1 MAKQPLIGYLLSR
14 NFHVP
19 EYRLQGQRDI
29 LERNQGEEEGGVL
42 ANGTVKWFNDKKGY
56 GFINENEGRDIFVHF
71 SAIDMPGF
79 KTLSEGD
86 MVMFDI
92 EESDR
97 GPEAKNV
104 RKST

>member
-1 MAKQPLIGYLLSR
+1 
-14 NFHVP
+14 
-19 EYRLQGQRDI
+19 
-29 LERNQGEEEGGVL
+29 L

-86 MVMFDI
+86 VVMFDV

-104 RKST
+104 KRSG

>member
-1 MAKQPLIGYLLSR
+1 MCRSIVCKGKGTYWGE
-14 NFHVP
+14 N
-19 EYRLQGQRDI
+19 YR
-29 LERNQGEEEGGVL
+29 EEEVSVL
-42 ANGTVKWFNDKKGY
+42 ANGIVKWFNDKKGY
-56 GFINENEGRDIFVHF
+56 GFINEDQGRDIFVHF
-71 SAIDMPGF
+71 SAIDMQGF

-104 RKST
+104 KKST

>member
-1 MAKQPLIGYLLSR
+1 MCRSIVCKGKGT
-14 NFHVP
+14 F
-19 EYRLQGQRDI
+19 
-29 LERNQGEEEGGVL
+29 LEENLEEEEVSVL

-71 SAIDMPGF
+71 SAIDMSGF

-86 MVMFDI
+86 MVMFDV

-104 RKST
+104 RKAT